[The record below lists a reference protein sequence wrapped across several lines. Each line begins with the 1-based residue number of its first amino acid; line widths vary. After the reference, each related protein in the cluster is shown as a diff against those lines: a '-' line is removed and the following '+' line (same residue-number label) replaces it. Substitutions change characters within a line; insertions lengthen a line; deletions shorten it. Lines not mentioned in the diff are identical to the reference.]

1 MLSTLFT
8 LVLAATAVAS
18 PVLLGNVD
26 TGSAAPPPNQVT
38 IKNLV
43 YGGSGCPQGSV
54 GSFISPDRQTFTLIF
69 DRFVASIGPGVA
81 VAENRKNCQL
91 NLELQ
96 YPGGFQYSILS
107 TMYRGYVDVDKGVT
121 GRQQNTYYFSG
132 QSNQIS
138 SGTDFK
144 GPRAGDYAI
153 TDAMPLTST
162 IWSPCGSTAALNINS
177 QVRLTSTVPAAN
189 GVITDDSIDGKI
201 AFQVGVQWQAC

>member
-1 MLSTLFT
+1 
-8 LVLAATAVAS
+8 
-18 PVLLGNVD
+18 
-26 TGSAAPPPNQVT
+26 
-38 IKNLV
+38 
-43 YGGSGCPQGSV
+43 
-54 GSFISPDRQTFTLIF
+54 
-69 DRFVASIGPGVA
+69 VASIGPGVP
-81 VAENRKNCQL
+81 VTENRKNCQL
-91 NLELQ
+91 NIELQ

-107 TMYRGYVDVDKGVT
+107 TMYRGYVDVEKGVT

-132 QSNQIS
+132 RKLGPLLSRKEKAHTNEYTEPNQIS

-162 IWSPCGSTAALNINS
+162 IWSPCGVTTALNINS
-177 QVRLTSTVPAAN
+177 QVRLTTTVPAAS